1 MGWRK
6 ASLFFLILSLLF
18 AMEGCTTA
26 PSEPD
31 NADFGLF
38 QPEITT
44 QEPLDT
50 AGGTAD
56 FQVEPDTGKGENPA
70 RPADDSASESGPPG
84 SEPCTDNLSYMGDLT
99 FPDRSKVLPGQP
111 VEKRWKVR
119 NSGTC
124 DWGPDYR
131 FRWMSGSMPP
141 AGQADWAL
149 YPAIA
154 GSEAVLRL
162 TVTAPA
168 AAGEYLS
175 WWQAVSP
182 SGEPFGDMLSID
194 ILVSP

>member
-1 MGWRK
+1 
-6 ASLFFLILSLLF
+6 LILSLAF
-18 AMEGCTTA
+18 AMGGCATA
-26 PSEPD
+26 SPGPN
-31 NADFGLF
+31 NASFWAIR
-38 QPEITT
+38 PELST
-44 QEPLDT
+44 QEPLDP
-50 AGGTAD
+50 AGRAPEFPG
-56 FQVEPDTGKGENPA
+56 EPDTGQGEKPI
-70 RPADDSASESGPPG
+70 RPAYDSVSEGGPSA

-99 FPDRSKVLPGQP
+99 YPDRTKVLPGQP

-131 FRWMSGSMPP
+131 FRWNSGSMPP

-154 GSEAVLRL
+154 GSEAVLQL
-162 TVTAPA
+162 KVTAPA

-182 SGEPFGDMLSID
+182 SGETFGDMLSID